1 MTAETTFIIGG
12 ARSGKSVFA
21 ESLVLKSGHK
31 PIYLATGRA
40 SDDEMAQR
48 IEEHQSRRGEDWHT
62 VEEPLALVDALTQA
76 SIEKR
81 IILVDCL
88 TLWITN
94 LMMAEADVA
103 READALVGYL
113 AEAPVPIVIVSNEV
127 GQGVVPENKMAR
139 AFVDL
144 SGLVHQR
151 VAAACKHVYFV
162 TSGIPQKLK

>member
-1 MTAETTFIIGG
+1 MASETTLVLGG

-21 ESLVLKSGHK
+21 ERLVLESSLR
-31 PIYLATGRA
+31 PLYLATGRA
-40 SDDEMAQR
+40 LDDEMVQR
-48 IEEHQSRRGEDWHT
+48 VEEHQARRGENWHT

-76 SIEKR
+76 SFEKR

-103 READALVGYL
+103 READALVSYL
-113 AEAPVPIVIVSNEV
+113 KEAAVPIVLVSNEV
-127 GQGVVPENKMAR
+127 GQGVIPDNKMAR

-151 VAAACKHVYFV
+151 VADACNHVYFV
-162 TSGIPQKLK
+162 TAGIPQKLK